1 MATWGMAKA
10 KAQLSELVHEAEKCG
25 PQIISRSGR
34 EVAVV
39 LSMEE
44 WKKEKAL
51 PAGAI
56 EPGVGSLAKILL
68 DSPLYG
74 SGFKIPRLKE
84 RKREKYF

>member
-39 LSMEE
+39 LSLEE
-44 WKKEKAL
+44 WKKEKV
-51 PAGAI
+51 PAAGTI
-56 EPGVGSLAKILL
+56 EPGVGSLARILL
-68 DSPLYG
+68 NSPLRG
-74 SGFKIPRLKE
+74 SGFTIPGLRE
-84 RKREKYF
+84 RKRKTFF